1 MTAHLLD
8 ITFND
13 VHADAAPRDV
23 GDLLCR
29 GEAWCKYQHRDFV
42 VAHVFADS
50 QTLRGRFCQNSLTV

>member
-13 VHADAAPRDV
+13 VHADAAPGDV

-42 VAHVFADS
+42 VAHVFADG
-50 QTLRGRFCQNSLTV
+50 QTLRGRFCQNSFTV